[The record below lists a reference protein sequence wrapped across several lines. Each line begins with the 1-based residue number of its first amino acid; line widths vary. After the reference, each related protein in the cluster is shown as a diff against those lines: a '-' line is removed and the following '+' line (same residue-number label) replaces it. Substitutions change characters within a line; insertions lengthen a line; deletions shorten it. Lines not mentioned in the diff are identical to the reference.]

1 MQLVARLL
9 SYLCTAALWL
19 SGAGLV
25 AMTASVGWL
34 VFGRYVL
41 NDSPVWVEPLALL
54 LMSWFIF
61 LGAAVGVR
69 ENTHLGFEVLQAVVP
84 LQLSYVFRTVSDLV
98 VIGFGAGMAWFGT
111 ELMLG
116 TWSATLPSLGL
127 PRGVGFIPV
136 VAGGVLFVLFG
147 TERIVLRLAGQDSLP
162 HEALSPTKARKTR

>member
-1 MQLVARLL
+1 MQLAARLL
-9 SYLCTAALWL
+9 TLLSTAALWL

-25 AMTASVGWL
+25 TMTASVGWL
-34 VFGRYVL
+34 IFGRYVL

-69 ENTHLGFEVLQAVVP
+69 ENTHLGFAVLQAVAPKPVA
-84 LQLSYVFRTVSDLV
+84 QTFRTVSDLV
-98 VIGFGAGMAWFGT
+98 VIAFGAGMAWFGT

-116 TWSATLPSLGL
+116 TWSATLPSLGI

-136 VAGGVLFVLFG
+136 IAGGILFVLFG
-147 TERIVLRLAGQDSLP
+147 TERIVLRLAGQ
-162 HEALSPTKARKTR
+162 EALPDDLLPDTEAGEVR